1 MNNLHRAW
9 LNLGSNIEPQ
19 LNMPRAIDYL
29 KEYGEIK
36 AISAVWESKSVG
48 YDGPNFL
55 NACVLFLTESQPE
68 NLKTQ
73 VIHPIEAKLG
83 RVRGGDKN
91 MPRTMDIDVV
101 LFDEKPIMK
110 AEYWDS
116 AFVIVPLAELL
127 PDFVHPVRKEKLSSY
142 SRKLQNQV
150 WIVKREDVTLVS
162 S

>member
-1 MNNLHRAW
+1 MNNLHRAY
-9 LNLGSNIEPQ
+9 LNLGSNIDPG
-19 LNMPRAIDYL
+19 LNLSKGIDLL
-29 KEYGEIK
+29 KGYGEIK
-36 AISAVWESKSVG
+36 AVSHVWESKSVG

-68 NLKTQ
+68 NLKTEI
-73 VIHPIEAKLG
+73 IHPIEAKLG
-83 RVRGGDKN
+83 RVRGTYKN

-127 PDFVHPVRKEKLSSY
+127 PDFIHPVRKEKLSRY
-142 SRKLQNQV
+142 SQQLQDQV
-150 WIVKREDVTLVS
+150 WIVRRDDVIL
-162 S
+162 

>member
-1 MNNLHRAW
+1 MNNLHRAY
-9 LNLGSNIEPQ
+9 LNLGSNIEPE
-19 LNMPRAIDYL
+19 LNLSKAIDLL

-36 AISAVWESKSVG
+36 AVSHVWESKSVG

-68 NLKTQ
+68 NLKQ
-73 VIHPIEAKLG
+73 EIIHPIEAKLG
-83 RVRGGDKN
+83 RVRGADKN

-127 PDFVHPVRKEKLSSY
+127 PDFAHPLRKEKLSSY
-142 SRKLQNQV
+142 SEKLKNKI
-150 WIVKREDVTLVS
+150 WIVRRDDVVIQK
-162 S
+162 

>member
-1 MNNLHRAW
+1 MNNLHRAY
-9 LNLGSNIEPQ
+9 LNLGSNIEPE
-19 LNMPRAIDYL
+19 LNLSKGVGLL
-29 KEYGEIK
+29 KGYGEIK
-36 AISAVWESKSVG
+36 AVSHVWESKSVG

-68 NLKTQ
+68 NLKAQ
-73 VIHPIEAKLG
+73 VIHPIEAKLD
-83 RVRGGDKN
+83 RVRGADKN

-127 PDFVHPVRKEKLSSY
+127 PNFIHPVHKEKLSRY
-142 SRKLQNQV
+142 SEQLQNQV
-150 WIVKREDVTLVS
+150 WIVRRDAVVI
-162 S
+162 